1 MSLLHDVLRELQH
14 HPHQVRCPIGPLP
27 DRSAVRSVRCR
38 IGPLPDRSAAGRLPD
53 VMDPGI
59 HGARTHWIRG
69 FMAFQLARRIRDRD
83 ADGVGVT

>member
-1 MSLLHDVLRELQH
+1 MKC
-14 HPHQVRCPIGPLP
+14 RCCTTFFGNSSTTHT
-27 DRSAVRSVRCR
+27 RSAVRSVRCR
-38 IGPLPDRSAAGRLPD
+38 IGPLSDRPLPDRSAAGRLPD